1 MRLLIIVCIFFYTLI
16 SFSYKQ
22 ELGNVDLKYIL
33 KTSLPSKN
41 LQIEMDKG
49 RNLFQKSINQEEN
62 ALRQAEKEI
71 NEKRDTIS
79 GEDFKLLVKDFE
91 EKVASIQKLV
101 QKSRQQLETNF
112 QLSQKLIADTV
123 NDLVIELAEKEKLL
137 IVFKSDNI
145 IYVNDE
151 INYTSIILEELRMSF
166 GYGFQW
172 ETPIGPLSFTWAD
185 AIKKE
190 SYDQLQ
196 KFEFRLGSYF

>member
-1 MRLLIIVCIFFYTLI
+1 MRLLIIVCIFFYPLN
-16 SFSYKQ
+16 SFSNNQ
-22 ELGNVDLKYIL
+22 DLGYVDLKYIL
-33 KTSLPSKN
+33 KNSLPSKN

-79 GEDFKLLVKDFE
+79 GEDFQLLVKDFE
-91 EKVASIQKLV
+91 VKVASIQKLV

-151 INYTSIILEELRMSF
+151 INYTSIILEELNNRESQF
-166 GYGFQW
+166 NF
-172 ETPIGPLSFTWAD
+172 
-185 AIKKE
+185 KKIYTDLIE
-190 SYDQLQ
+190 NL
-196 KFEFRLGSYF
+196 KK

>member
-1 MRLLIIVCIFFYTLI
+1 MRLFIIVCIFFYPVH
-16 SFSYKQ
+16 SFSNNQ
-22 ELGNVDLKYIL
+22 DLGYVDLKYIL
-33 KTSLPSKN
+33 KNSLPSKN

-79 GEDFKLLVKDFE
+79 GEDFQLLVKDFE
-91 EKVASIQKLV
+91 VKVASIQKLV

-112 QLSQKLIADTV
+112 QLSQKLIADTI

-151 INYTSIILEELRMSF
+151 INYTSIILEELNNRESQF
-166 GYGFQW
+166 NF
-172 ETPIGPLSFTWAD
+172 
-185 AIKKE
+185 KKIYTDLIE
-190 SYDQLQ
+190 NL
-196 KFEFRLGSYF
+196 KK

>member
-1 MRLLIIVCIFFYTLI
+1 MRLLITVCIFFYAAN
-16 SFSYKQ
+16 SFSNNQ
-22 ELGNVDLKYIL
+22 DLGYVDLKYIL
-33 KTSLPSKN
+33 KNSLPSKN

-79 GEDFKLLVKDFE
+79 GEEFQLLVKDFE
-91 EKVASIQKLV
+91 VKVASIQKLV

-151 INYTSIILEELRMSF
+151 INYTSIILEELNNRESQF
-166 GYGFQW
+166 NF
-172 ETPIGPLSFTWAD
+172 
-185 AIKKE
+185 KKIYTDLIE
-190 SYDQLQ
+190 NL
-196 KFEFRLGSYF
+196 KK

>member
-1 MRLLIIVCIFFYTLI
+1 
-16 SFSYKQ
+16 
-22 ELGNVDLKYIL
+22 
-33 KTSLPSKN
+33 
-41 LQIEMDKG
+41 MDKG

-79 GEDFKLLVKDFE
+79 GEDFQLLVKDFE

-151 INYTSIILEELRMSF
+151 INYTSIILEELNN
-166 GYGFQW
+166 
-172 ETPIGPLSFTWAD
+172 
-185 AIKKE
+185 KE
-190 SYDQLQ
+190 SQFNFKKIYTDLIENL
-196 KFEFRLGSYF
+196 KK

>member
-1 MRLLIIVCIFFYTLI
+1 MRLLIIVCIFFYPVY
-16 SFSYKQ
+16 SFSNNQDFGY
-22 ELGNVDLKYIL
+22 VDLKYIL
-33 KTSLPSKN
+33 KNSFPSKN

-79 GEDFKLLVKDFE
+79 GEDFQLLVKDFE
-91 EKVASIQKLV
+91 DKVASIQKLV

-123 NDLVIELAEKEKLL
+123 NDLVVELAEKEKLL

-145 IYVNDE
+145 IFVNDE
-151 INYTSIILEELRMSF
+151 INYTSIILEELNNRESQF
-166 GYGFQW
+166 NF
-172 ETPIGPLSFTWAD
+172 
-185 AIKKE
+185 KKIYTDLIE
-190 SYDQLQ
+190 NL
-196 KFEFRLGSYF
+196 KK

>member
-1 MRLLIIVCIFFYTLI
+1 MRLLIIVCIFFYPVN
-16 SFSYKQ
+16 SFSNNQDFRY
-22 ELGNVDLKYIL
+22 VDLKYIL
-33 KTSLPSKN
+33 KNSIPSKN

-49 RNLFQKSINQEEN
+49 RNLFQKSINQEEI

-79 GEDFKLLVKDFE
+79 GEDFQLLVKDFE
-91 EKVASIQKLV
+91 VKVASIQKLV

-151 INYTSIILEELRMSF
+151 INYTSIILEELNNRESQF
-166 GYGFQW
+166 NF
-172 ETPIGPLSFTWAD
+172 
-185 AIKKE
+185 KKIYTDLIE
-190 SYDQLQ
+190 NL
-196 KFEFRLGSYF
+196 KK

>member
-1 MRLLIIVCIFFYTLI
+1 MRLLIIVCIFFYPVN
-16 SFSYKQ
+16 SFSNNQDFGY
-22 ELGNVDLKYIL
+22 VDLKYIL
-33 KTSLPSKN
+33 KYSLPSKN

-79 GEDFKLLVKDFE
+79 GEDFQLLVKDFE
-91 EKVASIQKLV
+91 VKVASIQKLV

-151 INYTSIILEELRMSF
+151 INYTSIILEELNNRESQF
-166 GYGFQW
+166 NF
-172 ETPIGPLSFTWAD
+172 
-185 AIKKE
+185 KKLYTDLIE
-190 SYDQLQ
+190 NL
-196 KFEFRLGSYF
+196 KK

>member
-1 MRLLIIVCIFFYTLI
+1 
-16 SFSYKQ
+16 
-22 ELGNVDLKYIL
+22 
-33 KTSLPSKN
+33 
-41 LQIEMDKG
+41 MDKG

-71 NEKRDTIS
+71 NEKKDTIS
-79 GEDFKLLVKDFE
+79 EEDFQLLVKDFE
-91 EKVASIQKLV
+91 VKVASIQKLV

-151 INYTSIILEELRMSF
+151 INYTSIILEELNNRESQF
-166 GYGFQW
+166 NF
-172 ETPIGPLSFTWAD
+172 
-185 AIKKE
+185 KKIYTDLIE
-190 SYDQLQ
+190 NL
-196 KFEFRLGSYF
+196 KK

>member
-1 MRLLIIVCIFFYTLI
+1 
-16 SFSYKQ
+16 
-22 ELGNVDLKYIL
+22 
-33 KTSLPSKN
+33 
-41 LQIEMDKG
+41 MDKG

-79 GEDFKLLVKDFE
+79 GEEFQLLVKDFE
-91 EKVASIQKLV
+91 VKVASIQKLV

-137 IVFKSDNI
+137 IVFKTDNI

-151 INYTSIILEELRMSF
+151 IDYTSIILEELNNRESQF
-166 GYGFQW
+166 NF
-172 ETPIGPLSFTWAD
+172 
-185 AIKKE
+185 KKIYTDLIE
-190 SYDQLQ
+190 NL
-196 KFEFRLGSYF
+196 KK

>member
-1 MRLLIIVCIFFYTLI
+1 
-16 SFSYKQ
+16 
-22 ELGNVDLKYIL
+22 
-33 KTSLPSKN
+33 
-41 LQIEMDKG
+41 MDKG

-79 GEDFKLLVKDFE
+79 GGDFQLLVKDFE
-91 EKVASIQKLV
+91 VKVASIQKLV

-123 NDLVIELAEKEKLL
+123 NNLVIELAEKEKLL

-151 INYTSIILEELRMSF
+151 INYTSIILEELNNRESQF
-166 GYGFQW
+166 NF
-172 ETPIGPLSFTWAD
+172 
-185 AIKKE
+185 KKIYTDLIE
-190 SYDQLQ
+190 NL
-196 KFEFRLGSYF
+196 KK

>member
-1 MRLLIIVCIFFYTLI
+1 
-16 SFSYKQ
+16 
-22 ELGNVDLKYIL
+22 
-33 KTSLPSKN
+33 
-41 LQIEMDKG
+41 MDKG

-79 GEDFKLLVKDFE
+79 GEDFQLLVKDFE
-91 EKVASIQKLV
+91 VKVASIQKLV
-101 QKSRQQLETNF
+101 QKSRQKLETNF

-151 INYTSIILEELRMSF
+151 INYTSIILEELNNRESQF
-166 GYGFQW
+166 NF
-172 ETPIGPLSFTWAD
+172 
-185 AIKKE
+185 KKIYTDLIE
-190 SYDQLQ
+190 NL
-196 KFEFRLGSYF
+196 KK

>member
-1 MRLLIIVCIFFYTLI
+1 
-16 SFSYKQ
+16 
-22 ELGNVDLKYIL
+22 
-33 KTSLPSKN
+33 
-41 LQIEMDKG
+41 MDKG

-79 GEDFKLLVKDFE
+79 GEDFQLLVKDFE
-91 EKVASIQKLV
+91 VKVVSIQKLV

-151 INYTSIILEELRMSF
+151 INYTSIILEELNNRESQF
-166 GYGFQW
+166 NF
-172 ETPIGPLSFTWAD
+172 
-185 AIKKE
+185 KKIYTDLIE
-190 SYDQLQ
+190 NL
-196 KFEFRLGSYF
+196 KK

>member
-1 MRLLIIVCIFFYTLI
+1 
-16 SFSYKQ
+16 
-22 ELGNVDLKYIL
+22 
-33 KTSLPSKN
+33 
-41 LQIEMDKG
+41 MDKG
-49 RNLFQKSINQEEN
+49 RNLFQKSINEEEN

-79 GEDFKLLVKDFE
+79 GEDFQLLVKDFE
-91 EKVASIQKLV
+91 VKVASIQKLV

-151 INYTSIILEELRMSF
+151 INYTSIILEELNNRESQF
-166 GYGFQW
+166 NF
-172 ETPIGPLSFTWAD
+172 
-185 AIKKE
+185 KKIYTDLIE
-190 SYDQLQ
+190 NL
-196 KFEFRLGSYF
+196 KK

>member
-1 MRLLIIVCIFFYTLI
+1 
-16 SFSYKQ
+16 
-22 ELGNVDLKYIL
+22 
-33 KTSLPSKN
+33 
-41 LQIEMDKG
+41 MDKG

-79 GEDFKLLVKDFE
+79 GEDFQLLVKDFE
-91 EKVASIQKLV
+91 VKVASIQKLV

-137 IVFKSDNI
+137 IVFKTDNI

-151 INYTSIILEELRMSF
+151 INYTSIILKELNNRESQF
-166 GYGFQW
+166 NF
-172 ETPIGPLSFTWAD
+172 
-185 AIKKE
+185 KKIYTDLIE
-190 SYDQLQ
+190 NL
-196 KFEFRLGSYF
+196 KK

>member
-1 MRLLIIVCIFFYTLI
+1 
-16 SFSYKQ
+16 
-22 ELGNVDLKYIL
+22 
-33 KTSLPSKN
+33 
-41 LQIEMDKG
+41 MDKG

-79 GEDFKLLVKDFE
+79 GEDFQLLVKDFE
-91 EKVASIQKLV
+91 VKVASIQKLV

-151 INYTSIILEELRMSF
+151 INYTSIILEELNKRESQF
-166 GYGFQW
+166 NF
-172 ETPIGPLSFTWAD
+172 
-185 AIKKE
+185 KKIYTDLIE
-190 SYDQLQ
+190 NL
-196 KFEFRLGSYF
+196 KK

>member
-1 MRLLIIVCIFFYTLI
+1 
-16 SFSYKQ
+16 
-22 ELGNVDLKYIL
+22 
-33 KTSLPSKN
+33 
-41 LQIEMDKG
+41 MDKG

-79 GEDFKLLVKDFE
+79 GEDFQLLVKDFE
-91 EKVASIQKLV
+91 VKVASIQKLV

-145 IYVNDE
+145 IYVNDK
-151 INYTSIILEELRMSF
+151 INYTSIILEELNNRESQF
-166 GYGFQW
+166 NF
-172 ETPIGPLSFTWAD
+172 
-185 AIKKE
+185 KKIYTDLIE
-190 SYDQLQ
+190 NL
-196 KFEFRLGSYF
+196 KK

>member
-1 MRLLIIVCIFFYTLI
+1 
-16 SFSYKQ
+16 
-22 ELGNVDLKYIL
+22 
-33 KTSLPSKN
+33 
-41 LQIEMDKG
+41 MDKG

-79 GEDFKLLVKDFE
+79 GEEFQLLVKDFE
-91 EKVASIQKLV
+91 VKVASIQKLV

-112 QLSQKLIADTV
+112 QLSQKLIADTI

-151 INYTSIILEELRMSF
+151 INYTSIILEELNNRESQF
-166 GYGFQW
+166 NF
-172 ETPIGPLSFTWAD
+172 
-185 AIKKE
+185 KKIYTDLIE
-190 SYDQLQ
+190 NL
-196 KFEFRLGSYF
+196 KK

>member
-1 MRLLIIVCIFFYTLI
+1 MRLLIIVCIFFYSVN
-16 SFSYKQ
+16 SFSNNQ
-22 ELGNVDLKYIL
+22 NLGYVDLKYIL
-33 KTSLPSKN
+33 KNSLPSKN

-79 GEDFKLLVKDFE
+79 GEDFQLLVKDFE
-91 EKVASIQKLV
+91 VKVASIQKLV

-145 IYVNDE
+145 IYVDDE
-151 INYTSIILEELRMSF
+151 INYTSIILEELNNRESQF
-166 GYGFQW
+166 NF
-172 ETPIGPLSFTWAD
+172 
-185 AIKKE
+185 KKIYTDLIE
-190 SYDQLQ
+190 NL
-196 KFEFRLGSYF
+196 KK

>member
-1 MRLLIIVCIFFYTLI
+1 
-16 SFSYKQ
+16 
-22 ELGNVDLKYIL
+22 
-33 KTSLPSKN
+33 
-41 LQIEMDKG
+41 MDKG

-79 GEDFKLLVKDFE
+79 GEDFQLLVKDFE
-91 EKVASIQKLV
+91 VKVASIQKLV

-123 NDLVIELAEKEKLL
+123 NNLVIELAEKEKLL

-151 INYTSIILEELRMSF
+151 INYTSIILEELNNRESQF
-166 GYGFQW
+166 NF
-172 ETPIGPLSFTWAD
+172 
-185 AIKKE
+185 KKIYTDLIE
-190 SYDQLQ
+190 NL
-196 KFEFRLGSYF
+196 KK

>member
-1 MRLLIIVCIFFYTLI
+1 
-16 SFSYKQ
+16 
-22 ELGNVDLKYIL
+22 
-33 KTSLPSKN
+33 
-41 LQIEMDKG
+41 MDKG

-79 GEDFKLLVKDFE
+79 GKEFQLLVKDFE
-91 EKVASIQKLV
+91 VKVASIQKLV

-151 INYTSIILEELRMSF
+151 INYTSIILEELNNRESQF
-166 GYGFQW
+166 NF
-172 ETPIGPLSFTWAD
+172 
-185 AIKKE
+185 KKIYTDLIE
-190 SYDQLQ
+190 NL
-196 KFEFRLGSYF
+196 KK